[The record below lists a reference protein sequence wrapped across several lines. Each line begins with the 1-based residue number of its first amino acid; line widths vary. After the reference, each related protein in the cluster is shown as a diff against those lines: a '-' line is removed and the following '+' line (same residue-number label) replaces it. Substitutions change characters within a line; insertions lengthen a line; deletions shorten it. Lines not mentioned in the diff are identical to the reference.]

1 MKKVIKFTSWVGLRN
16 LERPEPSYITDKREL
31 PKLHRAA
38 CSGYDETLRKL
49 LSRCSSIKVCA
60 LFPKKFS
67 HVRRTPLHLA
77 CISGCPGVVALLIQF
92 NCDLNARDKERTTA
106 LIRSNLTPFLLAV
119 KENKKE
125 MVRFLIENGAN
136 VHAVDNV
143 QRSALILAVFHD
155 SPDIVKLLLQEGVSP
170 YSQDSRG
177 WSAEQYAYSNG
188 FEQ

>member
-1 MKKVIKFTSWVGLRN
+1 LALRLGGGKRPSGKGVVSEGERQDQKKVIKFTSWVGLRN

-31 PKLHRAA
+31 PSSTELHDSA
-38 CSGYDETLRKL
+38 T
-49 LSRCSSIKVCA
+49 
-60 LFPKKFS
+60 
-67 HVRRTPLHLA
+67 LA
-77 CISGCPGVVALLIQF
+77 CISGCQEWWLLIQF

-106 LIRSNLTPFLLAV
+106 LIRISTHP
-119 KENKKE
+119 
-125 MVRFLIENGAN
+125 
-136 VHAVDNV
+136 
-143 QRSALILAVFHD
+143 AVFHD